1 MIVSRKIAIDKFALE
16 DKMTIIEAIKE
27 VLKNEP
33 AGLSSAEIYQ
43 QIIDRNLYQFGAKN
57 PIGVVNGEIRRHC
70 IGLDFPTAYPVKH
83 FIIVGKDGKKLKFSI
98 SENKQQNSVKTP
110 DHIINDNSEF
120 LPEEKIASAIDEHL
134 SQIKQQLLDNI
145 MANPPE
151 FFERLVVE
159 LLLKMGYGYDKK
171 SGIVT
176 GGSHDNGI
184 DGIISEDKLG
194 LDLIY
199 IQAKRYAS
207 GNKVGRKE
215 LQAFIGAM
223 GHIQKGV
230 FITTSTYTKEASTFG
245 TQQQQKSIKLIDGDL
260 LADFMVKYGIGVESV
275 KIFNI
280 YKIDSDYFQ

>member
-1 MIVSRKIAIDKFALE
+1 
-16 DKMTIIEAIKE
+16 MTIIEAIKE

-33 AGLSSAEIYQ
+33 LGLSSAEIYQ
-43 QIIDRNLYQFGAKN
+43 QIIDRNLYRFGAKN

-70 IGLDFPTAYPVKH
+70 VGLDFPTAYPVKH
-83 FIIVGKDGKKLKFSI
+83 FAVVGKDGNKLKFTI
-98 SENKQQNSVKTP
+98 VENKNP
-110 DHIINDNSEF
+110 DNTVNAPEKITNDNSEF

-134 SQIKQQLLDNI
+134 SQIKQQLIDNV
-145 MANPPE
+145 MSNPPD

-199 IQAKRYAS
+199 IQAKRYS
-207 GNKVGRKE
+207 HTNKVGRKE

-230 FITTSTYTKEASTFG
+230 FITTSTYTKEAFSFG
-245 TQQQQKSIKLIDGDL
+245 NQQQQKSIKLINGDL
-260 LADFMVKYGIGVESV
+260 LADYMVKYGIGVESV
-275 KIFNI
+275 KTFNI

>member
-1 MIVSRKIAIDKFALE
+1 
-16 DKMTIIEAIKE
+16 MTIIEAIKE

-33 AGLSSAEIYQ
+33 GGLSSSEIYQ
-43 QIIDRNLYQFGAKN
+43 RIIDKQLYQFGAKN
-57 PIGVVNGEIRRHC
+57 PAGVVNGEIRRHC
-70 IGLDFPTAYPVKH
+70 LGLDFPTAAPVKH
-83 FIIVGKDGKKLKFSI
+83 FIVVGKDGKKLKFAI
-98 SENKQQNSVKTP
+98 NEGNNQQPLMKTSGN
-110 DHIINDNSEF
+110 IINDNSEF
-120 LPEEKIASAIDEHL
+120 LPEEKIANAIDEHL
-134 SQIKQQLLDNI
+134 SLIKQQLLDSI
-145 MANPPE
+145 MANRPD

-207 GNKVGRKE
+207 NNKVGRKE

-230 FITTSTYTKEASTFG
+230 FITTSTYTKEASSFG
-245 TQQQQKSIKLIDGDL
+245 AQQQQKSIKLIDGDM
-260 LADFMVKYGIGVESV
+260 LADYMVKYGIGVESV
-275 KIFNI
+275 KSFNI

>member
-1 MIVSRKIAIDKFALE
+1 MIVSRKFAFDKFALE

-245 TQQQQKSIKLIDGDL
+245 TQQQQKSIRYSCRLYCKQQ
-260 LADFMVKYGIGVESV
+260 KSYGY
-275 KIFNI
+275 FN
-280 YKIDSDYFQ
+280 KQRGLRFVWT

>member
-1 MIVSRKIAIDKFALE
+1 
-16 DKMTIIEAIKE
+16 MTIIEAIKE

-33 AGLSSAEIYQ
+33 LGLSSAEIYQ
-43 QIIDRNLYQFGAKN
+43 QIIDRNLYRFGAKN

-70 IGLDFPTAYPVKH
+70 VGLDFPTAYPVKH
-83 FIIVGKDGKKLKFSI
+83 FAVVGKDGKKLKFTI
-98 SENKQQNSVKTP
+98 VENKNP
-110 DHIINDNSEF
+110 DNTVNAPEKITNDNSEF

-134 SQIKQQLLDNI
+134 SQIKQQLIDNV
-145 MANPPE
+145 MSNPPD

-199 IQAKRYAS
+199 IQAKRYS
-207 GNKVGRKE
+207 HTNKVGRKE

-230 FITTSTYTKEASTFG
+230 FITTSTYTKEAFSFG
-245 TQQQQKSIKLIDGDL
+245 NQQQQKSIKLINGDL
-260 LADFMVKYGIGVESV
+260 LADYMVKYGIGVESV
-275 KIFNI
+275 KTFNI

>member
-1 MIVSRKIAIDKFALE
+1 
-16 DKMTIIEAIKE
+16 MTIIEAIKE

-33 AGLSSAEIYQ
+33 EGLSSAEIYRR
-43 QIIDRNLYQFGAKN
+43 IIDRNLYQFGAKN
-57 PIGVVNGEIRRHC
+57 PVGVVNGEIRRHC

-83 FIIVGKDGKKLKFSI
+83 FAIVGKDGKKLKFTVA
-98 SENKQQNSVKTP
+98 ENRGQNSIVKTT
-110 DHIINDNSEF
+110 DNIVNDNSEF

-134 SQIKQQLLDNI
+134 LQIKQQLLDNI
-145 MANPPE
+145 MSNPPD

-207 GNKVGRKE
+207 SNKIGRKE

-245 TQQQQKSIKLIDGDL
+245 AQQKQKSIKLIDGNL
-260 LADFMVKYGIGVESV
+260 LADYMVKYGIGVESV
-275 KIFNI
+275 KTFNI